1 MQDSSSTFYKIQETP
16 GVGLGLGLML
26 VPGGQVSCVCLCV
39 SVCVQGWVLHV
50 RYACIDMH
58 VRMHA
63 RMLHARGCIH
73 STLLVRSE
81 PVRCAIIR
89 P

>member
-39 SVCVQGWVLHV
+39 CNVGCLHV

-63 RMLHARGCIH
+63 RMHVGVFIP
-73 STLLVRSE
+73 RSWSGASQSDVQSLDLE
-81 PVRCAIIR
+81 P
-89 P
+89 

>member
-63 RMLHARGCIH
+63 RMHVGVFIP
-73 STLLVRSE
+73 RSWSGASQSDVQSLDLE
-81 PVRCAIIR
+81 P
-89 P
+89 